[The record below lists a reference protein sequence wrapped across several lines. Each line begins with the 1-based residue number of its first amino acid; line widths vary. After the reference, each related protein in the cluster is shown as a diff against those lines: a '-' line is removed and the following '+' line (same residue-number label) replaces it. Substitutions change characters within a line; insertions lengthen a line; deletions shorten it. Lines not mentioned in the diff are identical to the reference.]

1 MKLAIVDDNPEELQ
15 KLYRTIMDYSCT
27 HDVAIACDRF
37 ATSAAFL
44 SACAQISYSFV
55 IFDIYLQDTTGI
67 DLAAEFRR
75 IAPRTPIVF
84 LTSSPEHRA
93 DAFRVHAFDYLEKP
107 VTGEMIARLF
117 DELAIT
123 QEEETDTQV
132 FSISIDRKQIPVL
145 YSDIRY
151 ITSDSNYLQ
160 IQGRDVFRCRMPFR
174 EAASILTQDERFLTI
189 NRGILINLDY
199 VQHMENTSCTM
210 CDSTTFSIH
219 RKNAAAITQAY
230 IAHQFKRRTKDS
242 HEFLE
247 PRLQSR
253 RIRHYPPRHIS
264 LHHPCCGLA
273 HHSPEK
279 ALSGT
284 VTMHGCSLFYAGVGG
299 FFRLLL
305 HKHILLPSA
314 RHLSDCVFFDC
325 KTGKVEIT
333 LHVFM
338 CNRCVILR
346 LHHELLHH
354 RADRSAF
361 QHT

>member
-1 MKLAIVDDNPEELQ
+1 MLKITIQPFIREEMNMNLAIVDDNPEELQ
-15 KLYRTIMDYSCT
+15 KLYKTIMDYSCT
-27 HDVAIACDRF
+27 HDVAIACDCF

-75 IAPRTPIVF
+75 NAPRTPIVF

-123 QEEETDTQV
+123 QEEETDTQA

-160 IQGRDVFRCRMPFR
+160 IQGRNVFRCRMPFR

-219 RKNAAAITQAY
+219 RKNAAAIAQAY
-230 IAHQFKRRTKDS
+230 IAHQFKRRTKA
-242 HEFLE
+242 LTKG
-247 PRLQSR
+247 
-253 RIRHYPPRHIS
+253 
-264 LHHPCCGLA
+264 GL
-273 HHSPEK
+273 S
-279 ALSGT
+279 
-284 VTMHGCSLFYAGVGG
+284 
-299 FFRLLL
+299 
-305 HKHILLPSA
+305 
-314 RHLSDCVFFDC
+314 
-325 KTGKVEIT
+325 
-333 LHVFM
+333 
-338 CNRCVILR
+338 
-346 LHHELLHH
+346 
-354 RADRSAF
+354 
-361 QHT
+361 

>member
-123 QEEETDTQV
+123 QEEETDTQA
-132 FSISIDRKQIPVL
+132 FSISIDRPEA
-145 YSDIRY
+145 
-151 ITSDSNYLQ
+151 DS
-160 IQGRDVFRCRMPFR
+160 
-174 EAASILTQDERFLTI
+174 
-189 NRGILINLDY
+189 
-199 VQHMENTSCTM
+199 
-210 CDSTTFSIH
+210 
-219 RKNAAAITQAY
+219 
-230 IAHQFKRRTKDS
+230 
-242 HEFLE
+242 
-247 PRLQSR
+247 
-253 RIRHYPPRHIS
+253 
-264 LHHPCCGLA
+264 
-273 HHSPEK
+273 
-279 ALSGT
+279 
-284 VTMHGCSLFYAGVGG
+284 G
-299 FFRLLL
+299 FIF
-305 HKHILLPSA
+305 
-314 RHLSDCVFFDC
+314 
-325 KTGKVEIT
+325 
-333 LHVFM
+333 
-338 CNRCVILR
+338 
-346 LHHELLHH
+346 
-354 RADRSAF
+354 
-361 QHT
+361 

>member
-1 MKLAIVDDNPEELQ
+1 
-15 KLYRTIMDYSCT
+15 MDYSRT
-27 HDVAIACDRF
+27 HDVAIACDCF

-107 VTGEMIARLF
+107 VTGEAL
-117 DELAIT
+117 
-123 QEEETDTQV
+123 ETDTQA

-219 RKNAAAITQAY
+219 RKNAAAITHAY
-230 IAHQFKRRTKDS
+230 
-242 HEFLE
+242 
-247 PRLQSR
+247 
-253 RIRHYPPRHIS
+253 
-264 LHHPCCGLA
+264 
-273 HHSPEK
+273 SP
-279 ALSGT
+279 
-284 VTMHGCSLFYAGVGG
+284 V
-299 FFRLLL
+299 
-305 HKHILLPSA
+305 
-314 RHLSDCVFFDC
+314 
-325 KTGKVEIT
+325 
-333 LHVFM
+333 
-338 CNRCVILR
+338 
-346 LHHELLHH
+346 
-354 RADRSAF
+354 
-361 QHT
+361 

>member
-123 QEEETDTQV
+123 QEEETDTQA

-160 IQGRDVFRCRMPFR
+160 IQGARCVPLPHAISRSRIHPHTGR
-174 EAASILTQDERFLTI
+174 TVSDHQPGDTHQPGLCAAYGERFL
-189 NRGILINLDY
+189 
-199 VQHMENTSCTM
+199 
-210 CDSTTFSIH
+210 
-219 RKNAAAITQAY
+219 
-230 IAHQFKRRTKDS
+230 
-242 HEFLE
+242 
-247 PRLQSR
+247 
-253 RIRHYPPRHIS
+253 
-264 LHHPCCGLA
+264 HH
-273 HHSPEK
+273 
-279 ALSGT
+279 
-284 VTMHGCSLFYAGVGG
+284 V
-299 FFRLLL
+299 
-305 HKHILLPSA
+305 
-314 RHLSDCVFFDC
+314 
-325 KTGKVEIT
+325 
-333 LHVFM
+333 
-338 CNRCVILR
+338 R
-346 LHHELLHH
+346 LHNIF
-354 RADRSAF
+354 DS
-361 QHT
+361 